1 MLVRSIMI
9 PFNQLQCLSVE
20 NTIEEALNITEENRL
35 LSLPVIDG
43 KQFIGILS
51 KENIYEEYFKNYD
64 TLSKLEFLKKKV
76 KDLVKSKIMTIK
88 DDLPIEDAAAI
99 FITSKYRFIPI
110 VDDKDELIGI
120 ITHQSIFKQYQKIF
134 GDRVNVLTVYT
145 SNFKGVMAK
154 MADTVAKAGG
164 NIKNI
169 VQIDTNVMNLQEIY
183 LSIECEDFEKVVM
196 ALKKNGFNVRTATKF
211 DGTDVNY

>member
-20 NTIEEALNITEENRL
+20 NTIDESLIIMEENRL

-43 KQFIGILS
+43 KKFIGVLS
-51 KENIYEEYFKNYD
+51 KENVFEEYFKNCENMPRA
-64 TLSKLEFLKKKV
+64 EFLNKKV
-76 KDLVKSKIMTIK
+76 KDLVKSKIMTINQ
-88 DDLPIEDAAAI
+88 DLPIEDAAAL

-110 VDDKDELIGI
+110 VDNKDDLIGI

-134 GDRVNVLTVYT
+134 GERVNVLTVYT

-154 MADTVAKAGG
+154 MTDTIAKAGG

-196 ALKKNGFNVRTATKF
+196 ALKKNGFNVRTAIRD
-211 DGTDVNY
+211 DGTEVNY

>member
-1 MLVRSIMI
+1 MI

-51 KENIYEEYFKNYD
+51 KENIYEEYFKNND

-88 DDLPIEDAAAI
+88 DDLAIEDAAAI

-134 GDRVNVLTVYT
+134 GDRVNVLTIYT

-154 MADTVAKAGG
+154 MTDTVAKAGG

-183 LSIECEDFEKVVM
+183 LSIECEDFEKIVM
-196 ALKKNGFNVRTATKF
+196 ALKKNGFNVRTAMKF

>member
-1 MLVRSIMI
+1 MLVRAIMI

-20 NTIEEALNITEENRL
+20 NSIEEALNIMEENRL
-35 LSLPVIDG
+35 LSLPVISG
-43 KQFIGILS
+43 KKFIGILS
-51 KENIYEEYFKNYD
+51 KEYIYEEYFN
-64 TLSKLEFLKKKV
+64 THENLSKADFLNKKV
-76 KDLVKSKIMTIK
+76 SDLVKSKIMTINQ
-88 DDLPIEDAAAI
+88 DMPIEDAAAL

-134 GDRVNVLTVYT
+134 GERVNVLTVYT

-154 MADTVAKAGG
+154 MTDTIAKAGG

-183 LSIECEDFEKVVM
+183 MSIECEDFEKVVM
-196 ALKKNGFNVRTATKF
+196 ALKKNGFNVRTAVKS
-211 DGTDVNY
+211 DGTEVDY

>member
-43 KQFIGILS
+43 KKFIGILS
-51 KENIYEEYFKNYD
+51 KENIYEEYFKNYE
-64 TLSKLEFLKKKV
+64 TLSKVDFLNKKV
-76 KDLVKSKIMTIK
+76 NDLVKSKIMTINE
-88 DDLPIEDAAAI
+88 DLPIEDAAAI

-110 VDDKDELIGI
+110 VDDKEELIGI

-154 MADTVAKAGG
+154 MTDTIAKAGG

-211 DGTDVNY
+211 DGTEVNY

>member
-1 MLVRSIMI
+1 MLVRAIMI

-20 NTIEEALNITEENRL
+20 NTIEESLNIMEENRL

-43 KQFIGILS
+43 KKFIGLLS
-51 KENIYEEYFKNYD
+51 KENMYEEYFKNYEI
-64 TLSKLEFLKKKV
+64 LSKVDFLNKKV
-76 KDLVKSKIMTIK
+76 KDLVKSKIMTVNQ
-88 DDLPIEDAAAI
+88 DMPIEDAAAL

-110 VDDKDELIGI
+110 VDDKDDLIGI
-120 ITHQSIFKQYQKIF
+120 VTHQSIFKQYQKIF
-134 GDRVNVLTVYT
+134 GERVNVLTVYT

-154 MADTVAKAGG
+154 MTDTIAKAGG

-169 VQIDTNVMNLQEIY
+169 VQTDTNVMNLQEIY

-196 ALKKNGFNVRTATKF
+196 ALKKNGFNVRTAVRE
-211 DGTDVNY
+211 DGTDINY

>member
-1 MLVRSIMI
+1 MLVKAIMI

-35 LSLPVIDG
+35 LSLPVVDG
-43 KQFIGILS
+43 KKFIGILS
-51 KENIYEEYFKNYD
+51 KENIYEEYFKNYEA
-64 TLSKLEFLKKKV
+64 LSKVDFLNKKV
-76 KDLVKSKIMTIK
+76 KDLVKSKIMTINQ
-88 DDLPIEDAAAI
+88 DVPIEDAAAI

-110 VDDKDELIGI
+110 VDDNDDMIGI

-134 GDRVNVLTVYT
+134 GERVNVLTVYT

-154 MADTVAKAGG
+154 MTDTIAKAGG

-183 LSIECEDFEKVVM
+183 LSVECEDFEKVVM
-196 ALKKNGFNVRTATKF
+196 ALKKNGFNVRTAIKD
-211 DGTDVNY
+211 DGTEINY

>member
-1 MLVRSIMI
+1 
-9 PFNQLQCLSVE
+9 
-20 NTIEEALNITEENRL
+20 
-35 LSLPVIDG
+35 
-43 KQFIGILS
+43 
-51 KENIYEEYFKNYD
+51 
-64 TLSKLEFLKKKV
+64 
-76 KDLVKSKIMTIK
+76 MTINQ
-88 DDLPIEDAAAI
+88 DLPIEDAAAL

-110 VDDKDELIGI
+110 VDNKDDLIGI

-134 GDRVNVLTVYT
+134 GERVNVLTVYT

-154 MADTVAKAGG
+154 MTDTIAKAGG

-196 ALKKNGFNVRTATKF
+196 ALKKNGFNVRTAIRD
-211 DGTDVNY
+211 DGTEVNY

>member
-1 MLVRSIMI
+1 MLVKAIMI

-20 NTIEEALNITEENRL
+20 NTLEEALNIIEENRL

-43 KQFIGILS
+43 KKFVGILS
-51 KENIYEEYFKNYD
+51 KENMYEEYFKNCEA
-64 TLSKLEFLKKKV
+64 LSKVEFLNKKV
-76 KDLVKSKIMTIK
+76 RDLVKSKIITLNQ
-88 DDLPIEDAAAI
+88 DVPIEDAAAI

-110 VDDKDELIGI
+110 VDDKNDLIGI

-134 GDRVNVLTVYT
+134 GERVNVLTIYT
-145 SNFKGVMAK
+145 SNFKGVVAK
-154 MADTVAKAGG
+154 MADTIAKAGG

-196 ALKKNGFNVRTATKF
+196 ALKKNGFNVRTAIKE
-211 DGTDVNY
+211 DGSEINY

>member
-1 MLVRSIMI
+1 MLVKAIMI

-35 LSLPVIDG
+35 LSLPVVDG
-43 KQFIGILS
+43 KKFIGILS
-51 KENIYEEYFKNYD
+51 KENIYEEYFKNYEA
-64 TLSKLEFLKKKV
+64 LSKVDFLNKKV
-76 KDLVKSKIMTIK
+76 KDLVKSKIMTINQ
-88 DDLPIEDAAAI
+88 DVPIEDAAAI

-110 VDDKDELIGI
+110 VDDNDEMIGI

-134 GDRVNVLTVYT
+134 GERVNVLTVYT

-154 MADTVAKAGG
+154 MTDTIAKAGG

-196 ALKKNGFNVRTATKF
+196 ALKKNGFNVRTAIKD
-211 DGTDVNY
+211 DGTDINY

>member
-1 MLVRSIMI
+1 
-9 PFNQLQCLSVE
+9 
-20 NTIEEALNITEENRL
+20 
-35 LSLPVIDG
+35 
-43 KQFIGILS
+43 
-51 KENIYEEYFKNYD
+51 
-64 TLSKLEFLKKKV
+64 
-76 KDLVKSKIMTIK
+76 MTINQ
-88 DDLPIEDAAAI
+88 DVPIEDAAAI

-110 VDDKDELIGI
+110 VDDNDEMIGI

-134 GDRVNVLTVYT
+134 GERVNVLTVYT

-154 MADTVAKAGG
+154 MTDTIAKAGG

-196 ALKKNGFNVRTATKF
+196 ALKKNGFNVRTAIKD
-211 DGTDVNY
+211 DGTDINY

>member
-1 MLVRSIMI
+1 MLVKAIMI
-9 PFNQLQCLSVE
+9 PFNQLQCLSVD

-35 LSLPVIDG
+35 LSLPVIDD
-43 KQFIGILS
+43 KKFIGILS
-51 KENIYEEYFKNYD
+51 KEYIYEQYFKNKD
-64 TLSKLEFLKKKV
+64 NLSKADFLNKKV
-76 KDLVKSKIMTIK
+76 KELIKSKIMTINE
-88 DDLPIEDAAAI
+88 DLAIEDAAAI

-110 VDDKDELIGI
+110 VDDKEELIGI
-120 ITHQSIFKQYQKIF
+120 VTHQSIFKQYQKIF

-154 MADTVAKAGG
+154 MTDTIAKAGG

-183 LSIECEDFEKVVM
+183 LSLECEDFEKVVM
-196 ALKKNGFNVRTATKF
+196 ALKKNGFNIRTATKF
-211 DGTDVNY
+211 DGTEVNY

>member
-1 MLVRSIMI
+1 MLVKAIMI
-9 PFNQLQCLSVE
+9 PFNQLQCLSVD

-35 LSLPVIDG
+35 LSLPVVDG
-43 KQFIGILS
+43 KKFIGILS
-51 KENIYEEYFKNYD
+51 KENIYEEYFKNYEA
-64 TLSKLEFLKKKV
+64 LSKVDFLNKKV
-76 KDLVKSKIMTIK
+76 KDLVKSKIMTINQ
-88 DDLPIEDAAAI
+88 DVPIEDAAAI

-110 VDDKDELIGI
+110 VDDNDDMIGI

-134 GDRVNVLTVYT
+134 GERVNVLTVYT

-154 MADTVAKAGG
+154 MTDTIAKAGG

-196 ALKKNGFNVRTATKF
+196 ALKKNGFNVRTAIRD
-211 DGTDVNY
+211 DGTDINY

>member
-43 KQFIGILS
+43 KKFIGILS
-51 KENIYEEYFKNYD
+51 KENIYEEYFKNYE
-64 TLSKLEFLKKKV
+64 TLSKADFLNKKV
-76 KDLVKSKIMTIK
+76 NDLVKSKIMTINE
-88 DDLPIEDAAAI
+88 DLPIEDAAAI

-110 VDDKDELIGI
+110 VDDKEELIGI

-154 MADTVAKAGG
+154 MTDTIAKAGG

-183 LSIECEDFEKVVM
+183 LSIECEDFEMVVM

-211 DGTDVNY
+211 DGTEVNY

>member
-43 KQFIGILS
+43 KKFIGILS
-51 KENIYEEYFKNYD
+51 KENIYEEYFKNYE
-64 TLSKLEFLKKKV
+64 TLSKADFLNKKV
-76 KDLVKSKIMTIK
+76 NDLVKSKIMTINE
-88 DDLPIEDAAAI
+88 DLPIEDAAAI

-110 VDDKDELIGI
+110 VDDKEELIGI
-120 ITHQSIFKQYQKIF
+120 VTHQSIFKQYQKIF

-154 MADTVAKAGG
+154 MTDTIAKAGG

-211 DGTDVNY
+211 DGTEVNY

>member
-43 KQFIGILS
+43 KKFIGILS
-51 KENIYEEYFKNYD
+51 KENIYEEYFKNYE
-64 TLSKLEFLKKKV
+64 TLSKADFLNKKV
-76 KDLVKSKIMTIK
+76 KDLVKSKIMTINE
-88 DDLPIEDAAAI
+88 DLPIEDAAAI

-110 VDDKDELIGI
+110 VDDKEELIGI

-154 MADTVAKAGG
+154 MTETIAKAGG

-211 DGTDVNY
+211 DGTEVNY

>member
-1 MLVRSIMI
+1 MLVKAIMI

-35 LSLPVIDG
+35 LSLPVVDG
-43 KQFIGILS
+43 KKFIGILS
-51 KENIYEEYFKNYD
+51 KENIYEEYFKNYEA
-64 TLSKLEFLKKKV
+64 LSKVDFLNKKV
-76 KDLVKSKIMTIK
+76 RDLVKSKIMTINQ
-88 DDLPIEDAAAI
+88 DVPIEDAAAI

-110 VDDKDELIGI
+110 VDDNDDMIGI

-134 GDRVNVLTVYT
+134 GERVNVLTVYT

-154 MADTVAKAGG
+154 MTDTIAKAGG

-183 LSIECEDFEKVVM
+183 LSVECEDFEKVVM
-196 ALKKNGFNVRTATKF
+196 ALKKNGFNVRTAIRD
-211 DGTDVNY
+211 DGTDINY

>member
-1 MLVRSIMI
+1 MLVKAIMI

-35 LSLPVIDG
+35 LSLPVVDG
-43 KQFIGILS
+43 KKFIGILS
-51 KENIYEEYFKNYD
+51 KENIYEEYFKNYEA
-64 TLSKLEFLKKKV
+64 LSKVDFLNKKV
-76 KDLVKSKIMTIK
+76 KDLVKSKIMTINQ
-88 DDLPIEDAAAI
+88 DVPIEDAAAI

-110 VDDKDELIGI
+110 VDDNDDMIGI

-134 GDRVNVLTVYT
+134 GERVNVLTVYT

-154 MADTVAKAGG
+154 MTDTIAKAGG

-196 ALKKNGFNVRTATKF
+196 ALKKNGFNVRTAIKD
-211 DGTDVNY
+211 DGTEINY